1 MEHGVYLDRALE
13 LAMRHPLRRSSHDVD
28 LDSARNRVISH
39 SLESLVDDPRFDNS
53 AMDGFAVRS
62 SDCITPKVEL
72 SIVGTSQAGGDPPP
86 GISAGER
93 RAPVGSAFCPMERYS
108 ALFLM

>member
-53 AMDGFAVRS
+53 AMDGFAVRA
-62 SDCITPKVEL
+62 SDCITPKAEL
-72 SIVGTSQAGGDPPP
+72 SIVGTSQAGGDLSL
-86 GISAGER
+86 IHI
-93 RAPVGSAFCPMERYS
+93 
-108 ALFLM
+108 